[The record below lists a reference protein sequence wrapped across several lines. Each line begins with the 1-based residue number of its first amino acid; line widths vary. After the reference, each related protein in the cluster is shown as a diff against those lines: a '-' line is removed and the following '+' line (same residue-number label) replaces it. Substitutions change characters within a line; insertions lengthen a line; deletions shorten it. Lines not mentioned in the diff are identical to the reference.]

1 MFSGAVAACPR
12 SKSPEP
18 PMRTIAVILAVL
30 LASPAAMA
38 ADTPE
43 ITRGAAPPQA
53 VGKLHTL
60 RTIPEACAT
69 LTGRFTGKADAP
81 YALDAVRTSRNC
93 QARARLVDAAKAG
106 ASAKAGWI
114 LNDRIRVPSAA
125 CPAQQA
131 VVEVWRR
138 PGGAAVPA
146 RDGQGQARIY
156 LREGIAKAK
165 AGELAALPVYAVR
178 MAIEG
183 KPCR

>member
-1 MFSGAVAACPR
+1 
-12 SKSPEP
+12 
-18 PMRTIAVILAVL
+18 MRAIATL
-30 LASPAAMA
+30 LAALLATPAAMA
-38 ADTPE
+38 ADKPE

-69 LTGRFTGKADAP
+69 LTGKFTGRADAP
-81 YALDAVRTSRNC
+81 YALDAVRTSPNC

-125 CPAQQA
+125 CPSRQA

-138 PGGAAVPA
+138 PGGGAVPA
-146 RDGQGQARIY
+146 KDGQGQARIY
-156 LREGIAKAK
+156 LREGIARAR